1 MPRFGY
7 IPLMIVVLGGA
18 VIVPVQASSAAV
30 RPAVVLVN
38 QPRASV
44 CVGKTFTVGVWFQQS
59 GGSRA
64 YRVAVYSPSGARI
77 FYRHGRAPAAH
88 WKFWKIR
95 ARRAGTYRTVYS
107 GHWRKPSV
115 WTRYRAVTKAR
126 RC

>member
-1 MPRFGY
+1 MPRFGS
-7 IPLMIVVLGGA
+7 IPLMIAVLAAA
-18 VIVPVQASSAAV
+18 VIAPAPASAASA

-38 QPRASV
+38 QPRASA
-44 CVGKTFTVGVWFQQS
+44 CVGKTFKVGVWYQQS

-64 YRVAVYSPSGARI
+64 YRIAVYSPGGARI
-77 FYRHGRAPAAH
+77 FYRHGRAPTAN

-95 ARRAGTYRTVYS
+95 ANRAGKYRTVYS

-115 WTRYRAVTKAR
+115 WTRYRVTTRAR